1 AAGMFVGV
9 VLGIV
14 AVEVY
19 RWRMVKGI
27 RISMPEQVPRSVA
40 RSFEALIPT
49 AIVLLLFATITMW
62 LGIDVH
68 GVIGQIVAPLVTATD
83 TLPSVLGITFIGML
97 FWTFGIHGWNI
108 VGTIARPLWLVLLD
122 E

>member
-1 AAGMFVGV
+1 W
-9 VLGIV
+9 L
-14 AVEVY
+14 
-19 RWRMVKGI
+19 KGFEL
-27 RISMPEQVPRSVA
+27 PCLNKFPSVA

-68 GVIGQIVAPLVTATD
+68 GLIGQIVAPLVTATD

-122 E
+122 ENTAAYAAGEEIPNI